1 MPGYNKILIISIFIL
16 CCIFL
21 KLNLKSQT
29 LALTPPMG
37 WNSWNLFEDEVS
49 DSLLREIAEAM
60 VFSGMK
66 DAGYQYIIIDDHWVG
81 GRNARNVLFPDPY
94 RFPNGMKT
102 VADFIHSKGLKL
114 GIYSDAAEYTCG
126 GVAGSF
132 GFEELDARTFAE
144 WGIDYLKYDYCN
156 APDDL
161 TTAFQRYKKM
171 GDALEKTGRPIVYS
185 ICEWGQRKP
194 WQWAKAAGGHL
205 WRTTWD
211 SRDVW
216 KSGNNNLTGIIEIFD
231 QQKDIGMYAGPG
243 GWNDP
248 DMLMLGLYG
257 KGKSSSVNGRFQGC
271 NDIEYDSQFNLWVML
286 SAPLMVNF
294 DIRKMN
300 DATRKI
306 LLNKEVIAINQDSLG
321 KQANTLFVSNDVQV
335 LRKDLKNSDIAIC
348 IFNRAETASEY
359 NFELKRDLNIWFPSA
374 IRDLSNSVD
383 IRNNSYLEGFLMPH
397 QSVIYRI
404 SKKLKQKKG

>member
-37 WNSWNLFEDEVS
+37 WNSWNLFEFEVS

-60 VFSGMK
+60 VSSGMK

-81 GRNARNVLFPDPY
+81 GRNARNVLFPDPN

-161 TTAFQRYKKM
+161 TTAFQRYRKM

-248 DMLMLGLYG
+248 DMLMIGLYG

-271 NDIEYDSQFNLWVML
+271 NDIEYESQFNLWVML
-286 SAPLMVNF
+286 SAPLIVNF

-335 LRKDLKNSDIAIC
+335 LRKDLKNGDIAIC
-348 IFNRAETASEY
+348 IFNRAETSSEY
-359 NFELKRDLNIWFPSA
+359 NFKLKRDLNIWFPSA